1 MASLRARLIAG
12 LLALAA
18 VGLLVLAGVTYAE
31 QRRFLEDEVGR
42 WTALVAR
49 YGVSI
54 D

>member
-1 MASLRARLIAG
+1 MRPH
-12 LLALAA
+12 
-18 VGLLVLAGVTYAE
+18 E

-54 D
+54 E